1 MPGVVRVVDYKTGKV
16 GDSDFLIDSSNADKV
31 VQALFSRQPGKPRPK
46 IALQLYIYD
55 KMVASDKSLEGS
67 VFVNSIYK
75 PSRLFVRNVETVRLD
90 DTFLSL
96 MDDAVCA
103 LLSEIADT
111 SVPFSRTDD
120 DKVCKWCDFKN
131 ICCR

>member
-1 MPGVVRVVDYKTGKV
+1 
-16 GDSDFLIDSSNADKV
+16 
-31 VQALFSRQPGKPRPK
+31 
-46 IALQLYIYD
+46 
-55 KMVASDKSLEGS
+55 MVASDKSLEGS

-75 PSRLFVRNVETVRLD
+75 PSRLFVRSVETVRLD
-90 DTFLSL
+90 DTFMSL